1 MKSIAFPA
9 IGTGTLQFPHADVAE
24 IYFDEVMSYS
34 QKNPRTSI
42 KEVRFVLYDKDD
54 LSIQAFNTEL
64 KKRKESNAPLP
75 ARRHENSFQP
85 PRASSP
91 QTASFSPVRARDQDH
106 FETYIGSLC
115 FKVEPGD
122 ITEETTDAIV
132 IISNEE
138 LDIQRGSGAGAAI
151 LKAGG
156 LSIQREC
163 SQKGP
168 QRPGSVVVTKAGNLN
183 ARFIFHI
190 VPTKPLDDKSIKGSV
205 MKCLQ
210 EAERKGLSSISF
222 PAIGTGNLGLSA
234 RDCAHTML
242 SVICDFSAQQPKS
255 MQLMKMIIFQKEMMK
270 EFRSAM
276 EEASGQVS
284 EKSGIIRRV
293 VSRVGEFLGFGDS
306 DKKTSSPS
314 ATLTEGY
321 GKAFDLIIF
330 AGSLIRCVVSRVGE
344 FLGFGDSDNPT
355 LTEGYDK
362 AFDLII
368 FAGSKGDLQRTV
380 EEINEVMKE
389 KSEKGIIENE
399 AITSLSE
406 EHLRRIHTLELRYD
420 VKASVEKEVGRIVV
434 RGQTADILVVSGK
447 IHNILHHVKEDEHER
462 KQAESLSKD
471 IQWMYKDVDTF
482 VEYQP
487 RVNAKI
493 EAAYNEKKTG
503 VNIEEGRYKIDFN
516 SMTEKDK
523 RGGVTEVQRLDRR
536 GRLIWNSKR
545 LGSFR

>member
-9 IGTGTLQFPHADVAE
+9 IGTGTLQFPHVDVAE

-54 LSIQAFNTEL
+54 LSIQAFNAEL

-75 ARRHENSFQP
+75 ARRHADSFQP

-91 QTASFSPVRARDQDH
+91 QTADFSPVRERDQDH
-106 FETYIGSLC
+106 FETNIGSLC
-115 FKVEPGD
+115 FKVKPGD
-122 ITEETTDAIV
+122 ITKETTDAIV

-151 LKAGG
+151 LRAGG

-183 ARFIFHI
+183 ARFVFHI
-190 VPTKPLDDKSIKGSV
+190 VPTKPLDDKNIKGSI

-242 SVICDFSAQQPKS
+242 SAICDFNAQKPKS

-306 DKKTSSPS
+306 EKKTSSPS
-314 ATLTEGY
+314 AILTE
-321 GKAFDLIIF
+321 D
-330 AGSLIRCVVSRVGE
+330 
-344 FLGFGDSDNPT
+344 
-355 LTEGYDK
+355 YDK

-368 FAGSKGDLQRTV
+368 FAGNKGDLQRTV

-389 KSEKGIIENE
+389 KSEKRIIENE

-420 VKASVEKEVGRIVV
+420 VKARVEKEVGRVVV
-434 RGQTADILVVSGK
+434 RGQTGDILDVLGE
-447 IHNILHHVKEDEHER
+447 IHKILHHVKEDEHER

-471 IQWMYKDVDTF
+471 IQWMYKDAGTF

-493 EAAYNEKKTG
+493 EAAYVETKTG
-503 VNIEEGRYKIDFN
+503 VTIEEGRYRIDFN
-516 SMTEKDK
+516 SMTEKDI

-536 GRLIWNSKR
+536 GK
-545 LGSFR
+545 